1 MSINTLPELDRAADV
16 SLEVLRLAFGDT
28 LGRQIGVRLWDGTCI
43 EAATTPAFTLHVNA
57 PYALRVAFA
66 PPLDL
71 NPGRA
76 FVNRLLDIDGDLE
89 ESLDIMAQALDR
101 LPKRVLP
108 TIFSRLLKLPKPPRL
123 ENGHARLPGFIHS
136 RKRDA
141 AAIGFHYDQPL
152 AFYRSFL
159 GERLVYSCAYFDDGI
174 DTLDHAQLAKMDYI
188 LRKIRLRPGERLLDI
203 GCGWGALVIRAAE
216 RFGAR
221 VLGITLS
228 RTQYDEAN
236 RQIALAGIGNRA
248 RVELRDYRD
257 LGTETFDKVVS
268 VGMVEH
274 VGRER
279 LSEYF
284 KAVSRSLAAGGLF
297 LNHGIADQSHDRRGW
312 RARGFIGR
320 YVFPD
325 GDLIPIADTLR
336 YAERAGFEVR
346 DLENLREHYMR
357 TVRCWVSNLDRNADA
372 AIAAAGATTH
382 RIWRMYLAGSAQG
395 FHRGRMG
402 LFQALL
408 AKPGIGGTVGLPAT
422 RRDLYGA
429 R

>member
-1 MSINTLPELDRAADV
+1 MSISTLPELDRAVDG
-16 SLEVLRLAFGDT
+16 SLDVLRLVFGDT
-28 LGRQIGVRLWDGTCI
+28 LGRHMGVRLWDGTSI
-43 EAATTPAFTLHVNA
+43 EAPMAPFTLVVNA
-57 PYALRVAFA
+57 PHALRAAFA

-76 FVNRLLDIDGDLE
+76 FVNGLLDIEGNLE
-89 ESLDIMAQALDR
+89 ESVDIMAQALDR
-101 LPKRVLP
+101 LPKRTLP
-108 TIFSRLLKLPKPPRL
+108 LIFSRLLKLPKPPRL
-123 ENGHARLPGFIHS
+123 DDGHARLPGFMHS

-152 AFYRSFL
+152 TFYRSCL
-159 GERLVYSCAYFDDGI
+159 DEQRVYSCAYFDDGI
-174 DTLDHAQLAKMDYI
+174 ATLEQAQLAKIDYI
-188 LRKIRLRPGERLLDI
+188 FRKIRLKPGERLLDI

-221 VLGITLS
+221 AVGITLS
-228 RTQYDEAN
+228 RPQYDEAN
-236 RQIALAGIGNRA
+236 RRIERAGVGDLA
-248 RVELRDYRD
+248 RVEVADYRD
-257 LGTETFDKVVS
+257 LGSETFDKVVS

-279 LSEYF
+279 LPEYF
-284 KAVSRSLAAGGLF
+284 NAVWLSLRAGGLF
-297 LNHGIADQSHDRRGW
+297 LNHGIAEQSRGRRGW

-325 GDLIPIADTLR
+325 GDLIAIADTLR

-357 TVRCWVSNLDRNADA
+357 TVRCWVSNLERNADA
-372 AIAAAGATTH
+372 AIAAAGVTTH
-382 RIWRMYLAGSAQG
+382 RIWRLYLAGSAQG

-408 AKPGIGGTVGLPAT
+408 AKPGPGGTLELPAT
-422 RRDLYGA
+422 RRELYA
-429 R
+429 TR